1 LLDRAALIQGS
12 TMVRHI
18 TLLPAGAIC
27 MSLIFKRKFWASC
40 RRSRPVDT
48 AFSCGSSSF
57 ATIYDEIPV
66 HLFVVEPV
74 RGVATPREVAKEQKM
89 RRIVLAVALAFA
101 LTGTVVAVAAISTAE
116 PAAAG
121 CTDRC

>member
-1 LLDRAALIQGS
+1 
-12 TMVRHI
+12 
-18 TLLPAGAIC
+18 
-27 MSLIFKRKFWASC
+27 
-40 RRSRPVDT
+40 
-48 AFSCGSSSF
+48 
-57 ATIYDEIPV
+57 
-66 HLFVVEPV
+66 
-74 RGVATPREVAKEQKM
+74 M

>member
-1 LLDRAALIQGS
+1 
-12 TMVRHI
+12 
-18 TLLPAGAIC
+18 
-27 MSLIFKRKFWASC
+27 
-40 RRSRPVDT
+40 
-48 AFSCGSSSF
+48 
-57 ATIYDEIPV
+57 
-66 HLFVVEPV
+66 VVEPV